1 MEENIT
7 SNVTICDTGM
17 YKVRITVTPILYLTF
32 IPKKIRTHQNNKF
45 CIWFLGTLTL
55 STLSQSKPAE
65 VVLIAIVGSVVL
77 IVVNA
82 YMSIELTLISDS
94 VIKADSVR
102 I

>member
-17 YKVRITVTPILYLTF
+17 YK
-32 IPKKIRTHQNNKF
+32 
-45 CIWFLGTLTL
+45 
-55 STLSQSKPAE
+55 SKPAE

>member
-1 MEENIT
+1 MSEENVT

-17 YKVRITVTPILYLTF
+17 YK
-32 IPKKIRTHQNNKF
+32 
-45 CIWFLGTLTL
+45 
-55 STLSQSKPAE
+55 SKPAE